1 MTHAWIRRGFAAMA
15 LAAAFGTASTA
26 IAADD
31 IKIGLVTALSGQSAR
46 AGEAITRGISIAIDE
61 LNAAGGVLGRK
72 FVLVSR
78 DDEAT
83 PAKGVTA
90 ARELVFNEKVAVLF
104 GGLDT
109 PVSMAI
115 VPIMNQAKV
124 PYMGPWAAGTAI
136 TRNGA
141 NPNFVFRVSAVDELV
156 DKAIL
161 QYAQK
166 TFNTKKPGLIL
177 VNNPWGESNEKGLRA
192 AMDAKGVKPAGVE
205 KFEGNDVDVVP
216 QLTRLKQ
223 AGADALFL
231 VGNVGPSSQVVKSLD
246 RMGWKVPIVSHWGP
260 AGGRFT
266 ELAGPSAKDVH
277 FVQTYSFFGTQTPV
291 GAKVMKLL
299 MAKYPD
305 IKGPGDVT
313 PAVGVAN
320 AYDAMHLIALAIKN
334 AGSTEGDKIREGFFK
349 IASYDGLIKKY
360 NKPFSAD
367 NHDAVSENDYVW
379 TQFIDNQILPVA
391 MKK

>member
-15 LAAAFGTASTA
+15 LAAALVTASTA

>member
-1 MTHAWIRRGFAAMA
+1 MTHAWMRRGCAGMA
-15 LAAAFGTASTA
+15 LAAAFVTSFPA
-26 IAADD
+26 IAANE

-46 AGEAITRGISIAIDE
+46 AGEAITRGLSIAIDE

-124 PYMGPWAAGTAI
+124 PFMGPWAAGTAI

-141 NPNFVFRVSAVDELV
+141 NPNYVFRVSAVDELV

-223 AGADALFL
+223 GGADALFL

-260 AGGRFT
+260 AGGRFS

-320 AYDAMHLIALAIKN
+320 AYDAMHLVALAIKN
-334 AGSTEGDKIREGFFK
+334 AGATDGDKIREGFFK

-360 NKPFSAD
+360 SKPFTAD

>member
-1 MTHAWIRRGFAAMA
+1 MTHAWIRRSFAATAM
-15 LAAAFGTASTA
+15 AAAFGAASPA
-26 IAADD
+26 IAADE

-46 AGEAITRGISIAIDE
+46 AGEAITRGLSVAIDE
-61 LNAAGGVLGRK
+61 LNAAGGALGRK
-72 FVLVSR
+72 FMLVSR

-124 PYMGPWAAGTAI
+124 PFMGPWAAGTAI

-141 NPNFVFRVSAVDELV
+141 NPNYVFRVSAVDELV

-223 AGADALFL
+223 GGADALFL

-246 RMGWKVPIVSHWGP
+246 RMNWKVPVVSHWGP

-291 GAKVMKLL
+291 GAKVMKML

-305 IKGPGDVT
+305 VKGPGDVT

-320 AYDAMHLIALAIKN
+320 AYDAMHLVALAIKN
-334 AGSTEGDKIREGFFK
+334 AGSTEGDKVREGFYK
-349 IASYDGLIKKY
+349 IAGYDGLIKKY

-379 TQFIDNQILPVA
+379 TQFIDNQILPVG

>member
-1 MTHAWIRRGFAAMA
+1 MTHAWMRRSYAGVAMA
-15 LAAAFGTASTA
+15 AALVTALPAT
-26 IAADD
+26 AADD

-46 AGEAITRGISIAIDE
+46 AGEAITRGLSIAIDE

-124 PYMGPWAAGTAI
+124 PFVGPWAAGTAI

-223 AGADALFL
+223 GGADTLFL

-291 GAKVMKLL
+291 GARVMKML

-320 AYDAMHLIALAIKN
+320 AYDAMHLVALAIKN
-334 AGSTEGDKIREGFFK
+334 AGSTDGDKVREGFFK

-360 NKPFSAD
+360 SNPFSAD
-367 NHDAVSENDYVW
+367 NHDALSENDYVW

>member
-1 MTHAWIRRGFAAMA
+1 MTHAWMRRSVAGVAMA
-15 LAAAFGTASTA
+15 AALLTTLPAT
-26 IAADD
+26 AADE

-46 AGEAITRGISIAIDE
+46 AGEAITRGLSIAIDE

-124 PYMGPWAAGTAI
+124 PFVGPWAAGTAI

-205 KFEGNDVDVVP
+205 RFEGNDVDVVP

-223 AGADALFL
+223 GGADTLFL

-291 GAKVMKLL
+291 GAKVMKML

-305 IKGPGDVT
+305 VKGPGDVT

-320 AYDAMHLIALAIKN
+320 AYDAMHLVALAIKN
-334 AGSTEGDKIREGFFK
+334 AGSTDGDKVREGFFK

-360 NKPFSAD
+360 SKPFSDD
-367 NHDAVSENDYVW
+367 NHDALGENDYVW

>member
-1 MTHAWIRRGFAAMA
+1 MRRGCAGMA
-15 LAAAFGTASTA
+15 LAAAFVTSFPA
-26 IAADD
+26 IAANE

-46 AGEAITRGISIAIDE
+46 AGEAITRGLSIAIDE

-124 PYMGPWAAGTAI
+124 PFMGPWAAGTAI

-141 NPNFVFRVSAVDELV
+141 NPNYVFRVSAVDELV

-223 AGADALFL
+223 GGADALFL

-260 AGGRFT
+260 AGGRFS

-320 AYDAMHLIALAIKN
+320 AYDAMHLVALAIKN
-334 AGSTEGDKIREGFFK
+334 AGSTDGDKIREGFFK
-349 IASYDGLIKKY
+349 IASYDGRIKKY
-360 NKPFSAD
+360 NKPFTAD